1 MLPDNKNEGKW
12 WIWVSQ
18 TYKIIIQLIKKN
30 LLSSRQRVGVRE
42 VT

>member
-12 WIWVSQ
+12 WIWVSH